1 MAGEWQELLE
11 RVRRLNKAVSRLA
24 GFQPDYAGIMLEL
37 AGELGGCLA
46 AVVKADGEVLAVAPE
61 EDRFF
66 LEGLPQFTREQL
78 NLVDEPRKEAV
89 GGEWGLP
96 KQYAVLCPIV
106 GGGERVGTLVLNHD
120 RKLTDAEQFLAEYSA
135 AFFGVLMTRS
145 RASQLEDKVRQRTAC
160 QVALSSLSFSEQQA
174 IHRILHE
181 LDGFEGMIV
190 TSKIA
195 EAAGITRSIV
205 VNGLRKLESAG
216 LIESRSLGMKGTYI
230 RVLNEYLSDALADA
244 LGKKSG

>member
-1 MAGEWQELLE
+1 M
-11 RVRRLNKAVSRLA
+11 
-24 GFQPDYAGIMLEL
+24 
-37 AGELGGCLA
+37 
-46 AVVKADGEVLAVAPE
+46 
-61 EDRFF
+61 
-66 LEGLPQFTREQL
+66 
-78 NLVDEPRKEAV
+78 
-89 GGEWGLP
+89 GLP

-106 GGGERVGTLVLNHD
+106 GGGGRVGTLVLNPD